1 MGSCCSSDEVLAA
14 SLPPPPSA
22 MSRPSSDDSEQDDDP
37 PPDFTSRVPTSPTPR
52 RREYPSD
59 SPATG
64 WGGLHLGG
72 GPVGGILGAQQAAGM
87 GARERA
93 LWRWINVEDLDSF
106 LQEVYIY
113 YVGKG
118 IWAIALS
125 RLLNLLYVRTT
136 SRSVVVDG

>member
-1 MGSCCSSDEVLAA
+1 
-14 SLPPPPSA
+14 
-22 MSRPSSDDSEQDDDP
+22 
-37 PPDFTSRVPTSPTPR
+37 
-52 RREYPSD
+52 
-59 SPATG
+59 
-64 WGGLHLGG
+64 
-72 GPVGGILGAQQAAGM
+72 M